1 MCGHELSV
9 GRPCPASVA
18 IAPRLAVGSSVSA
31 GVGGSA
37 ALMIG
42 EILGVLPGMN
52 CALTLRARDGDLID
66 GQATRFQ
73 RGAECVDGLIK
84 QVTCHFGRGNEV
96 CVDSS
101 VLDCEFGVERAEIA
115 RIHSKSDVATIASE
129 RELHGTQRGCLNF
142 ALLHGVTN
150 GLGLGEQG
158 LECGSGFRVWWLSDV
173 V

>member
-37 ALMIG
+37 ALMRG
-42 EILGVLPGMN
+42 EILGVLPRMN

-73 RGAECVDGLIK
+73 RGAECVDRLIK
-84 QVTCHFGRGNEV
+84 QVACHVCGRDEV
-96 CVDSS
+96 CVDAS
-101 VLDCEFGVERAEIA
+101 VLDYKFCVERAEIT
-115 RIHSKSDVATIASE
+115 RVHSKRDVAAVAGE
-129 RELHGTQRGCLNF
+129 RELHGTQGGCLNF
-142 ALLHGVTN
+142 TLLHGVTN